1 MGGCVGVCGWG
12 CVCVCRGRAP
22 PAASPPLPRPAP
34 APRPGGERVSGSHEP
49 PARQPGPGPPPPPPS
64 PPSPPSAATTGRPPA
79 RLLRPPLPP
88 LRCVALPAPRA
99 REGAAEEP
107 PPAPGPRPPRPGPR
121 HGALAAAAPRAAR
134 LGRCGRP
141 RRAAPAGT
149 MSPLLR
155 RLLLAVLLQLAP
167 AQVRASETSRP
178 RAVPSLKV
186 GGSRKA
192 RVLGDPRRRLGSPAR
207 ASPGRSPS
215 SPARHTPGPL
225 PRPTPSP
232 GRSRGRGRLGA
243 WRTRFGAHCAPS

>member
-1 MGGCVGVCGWG
+1 M
-12 CVCVCRGRAP
+12 CVCVRRGRAP

-64 PPSPPSAATTGRPPA
+64 PPPAATTGRPPA
-79 RLLRPPLPP
+79 RLLRPPPPPP

-107 PPAPGPRPPRPGPR
+107 PPAPGPRPSRPGPR
-121 HGALAAAAPRAAR
+121 HGALAAAASRAAR

-167 AQVRASETSRP
+167 AQVRASATSRP

-186 GGSRKA
+186 GGSGKTR
-192 RVLGDPRRRLGSPAR
+192 GSWGSTGASR
-207 ASPGRSPS
+207 ELSPGIPREESLL
-215 SPARHTPGPL
+215 ARPPDSGATPPPHPVPWAQPGAGP
-225 PRPTPSP
+225 PRCLADEVRRPLCPFLIWS
-232 GRSRGRGRLGA
+232 LEN
-243 WRTRFGAHCAPS
+243 